1 MNTQNYC
8 YLRATRVVRLVHVVV
23 EFYFHPTSCDR
34 LWPNGHPAEIFLPFI
49 LGPLSVA
56 PDMQAFEV
64 RQLRCPALARIRNGA
79 LLGLFGITILV
90 EFCYFSHGHVML
102 PRRGGG
108 GRGGGSVS

>member
-79 LLGLFGITILV
+79 LIGLFGITIQ
-90 EFCYFSHGHVML
+90 
-102 PRRGGG
+102 GGFEINEG
-108 GRGGGSVS
+108 QMVTVLKIYNSGPGARKK